1 MNHKE
6 YKELLYLSF
15 TGEITGAGQEILNN
29 HLQHC
34 AECRQEMAQLRK
46 LDEYLAPKRSEQ
58 VPENLIDEARS
69 ELRKRLAAERVHDKK
84 IYRYFEALLR
94 FFELNY
100 KYIINGAA
108 YAAAGILAGF
118 LLFSEPPADKSL
130 TREFS
135 SASVQPEEISRI
147 RNIRLTDINPD
158 DDEIEFSFEAVKEV
172 RMKGSI
178 HDEQMRG
185 MLMYA
190 VMNGNNPG
198 VRLNSL
204 NAINAVSQ
212 NYYDDDIKGA
222 IISAAKYDNNPGVR
236 REALMVLKNFPFD
249 QEIKQSYIYVIFN
262 DTSSGMRIEAI
273 NELIG
278 AAKKGTALNNE
289 EREMFRDRLLTD
301 NNNYIRLRAKA
312 VLEEYN

>member
-6 YKELLYLSF
+6 YKELLYLSVA
-15 TGEITGAGQEILNN
+15 GEITVAGQELLDI
-29 HLQHC
+29 HLQQC
-34 AECRQEMAQLRK
+34 SECSKEYEQLKK
-46 LDEYLAPKRSEQ
+46 LDEYLAVRKAEQ
-58 VPENLIDEARS
+58 VPETLVDQARA
-69 ELRKRLAAERVHDKK
+69 ELKKRLSAERTGTKR
-84 IYRYFEALLR
+84 IYSLFEPLTR
-94 FFELNY
+94 FFGLNY
-100 KYIINGAA
+100 KYIINGTA

-118 LLFSEPPADKSL
+118 LLFSESSGERPVTPA
-130 TREFS
+130 FS
-135 SASVQPEEISRI
+135 SVSEQPEEISRI
-147 RNIRLTDINPD
+147 RNIRMTDVNPD

-172 RMKGSI
+172 RMKGNI
-178 HDEQMRG
+178 NDERMRG

-212 NYYDDDIKGA
+212 NYYDNDIKDA
-222 IISAAKYDNNPGVR
+222 IISAVKYDDNPGVR

-249 QEIKQSYIYVIFN
+249 QEIKQSYIYVISN

-273 NELIG
+273 NELID
-278 AAKKGTALNNE
+278 AAKKGTVLNNE
-289 EREMFRDRLLTD
+289 EKELFREKMLSD
-301 NNNYIRLRAKA
+301 NNDYIRLRAKT